1 MLVGKRNKT
10 MTGYDA
16 KTQAETF
23 EGKVKASLYALI
35 NMNGYY
41 STVTIEN
48 TDKISLGKIIQ
59 ELGIPHNTI
68 GIDEDYNVEEGTTL
82 YLTALPFEEDEDN
95 RNIDYTYYQEEV
107 WNYMLAKT
115 YQYRP
120 LYHTIYR

>member
-1 MLVGKRNKT
+1 

-16 KTQAETF
+16 KTQAETL
-23 EGKVKASLYALI
+23 EGKVKAGLYALI

-41 STVTIEN
+41 ETVTIEN
-48 TDKISLGKIIQ
+48 TDKISLEKIIQ

-68 GIDEDYNVEEGTTL
+68 GIYEEDYNVEEGTTL

-107 WNYMLAKT
+107 WNYMEAKT
-115 YQYRP
+115 YQYQQ
-120 LYHTIYR
+120 LYHTIYQKNISKR